1 MIPALITLI
10 SLCTHAGR
18 ALRVQQPY
26 RVEARDG
33 EARLRCSYAV
43 RGSPEEMRLTLYRGK
58 FGDDLVCQRTF
69 NTTQSHFQT
78 DGPVVR
84 CRGELTPGGVDLAVS
99 GLRGEDTDIYRCQLE
114 VLYPP
119 PYLMKYGNGTI
130 VYIPEKTDC
139 PTPASQAQDEPQST
153 QVVLPIAV
161 MAIFIIIFIIAI
173 ISIYMFFNTS
183 QRKRMYPHMTPVTSN
198 RVDCRFGYENFL

>member
-84 CRGELTPGGVDLAVS
+84 CRGELTPGAWTSPSPGC
-99 GLRGEDTDIYRCQLE
+99 GGRT
-114 VLYPP
+114 
-119 PYLMKYGNGTI
+119 
-130 VYIPEKTDC
+130 
-139 PTPASQAQDEPQST
+139 PTYTAASSRSST
-153 QVVLPIAV
+153 RPLPHEIRETAP
-161 MAIFIIIFIIAI
+161 
-173 ISIYMFFNTS
+173 SSTS
-183 QRKRMYPHMTPVTSN
+183 RRKRTVQHQRPRRRTSP
-198 RVDCRFGYENFL
+198 RAHKSSCP